1 MTSLYRPYAA
11 IGRVNMRWVFTHK
24 RTGAGH
30 ETYEPKGQLSS
41 LLPIWISTEDDPSK
55 LHTNELFAV
64 STLVFTNPVQT
75 GNVLPIS
82 GCICKIKIATG
93 NGNLETSQKRNSYL
107 NLAISKT

>member
-1 MTSLYRPYAA
+1 MTSLYRSYAA

-41 LLPIWISTEDDPSK
+41 LLPIWISTEDDTSK
-55 LHTNELFAV
+55 LHANELFAV

-75 GNVLPIS
+75 GNVLPKS
-82 GCICKIKIATG
+82 
-93 NGNLETSQKRNSYL
+93 GNLSKKEF
-107 NLAISKT
+107 ISKLGNLQNVRSH